1 MKIAISFLCITAML
15 LSMLALSM
23 PAFAASAEIT
33 TISYAQ
39 STDDP
44 WRADGV
50 ITVTTK
56 EEALPQTYEIYW
68 GNENGR
74 LEGYTPIASYTTRV
88 ETREVNIMPNTL
100 VPFGADR
107 IVLYTKKNDKL
118 SEDFVYTMLP
128 EGAGDEDAFG
138 EVLYQFNVMSDIH
151 ITTSNGNHTNAMF
164 NKALREIFKL
174 TPDCDGIFVN
184 GDIADNG
191 EMSEYNTLFGMLN
204 TAKVSTKKDV
214 PSLTH
219 FGVGNHDTYKHRD
232 ENGDIIPM
240 SERNQAFLEGTH
252 NDSKTPYFDCWVG
265 DIHFIFLADEVD
277 GTDYGK
283 HNEMYDIYA
292 SISDR
297 QFAWLEQKLNES
309 NGETPI
315 FLFLHQGMKDTV
327 AGTLDYQEWHGVD
340 SQDTIQLKNLLADYP
355 EVIMFAGHSH
365 WAIDTPRSFVPQSDD
380 TELPTMLNSGSFK
393 TVKRDNGTTSSI
405 VGQEGAHGYYIR
417 VYKNKIVFAGRDFYN
432 ETWLSNAQYVLD
444 WKYDISRPKEVI
456 KETTPTPQKG
466 ETTAPTEP
474 LAETTYIL
482 ENDGGCKS
490 SIYGISVVM
499 SAVALISV
507 GLAPKRRKN

>member
-1 MKIAISFLCITAML
+1 ML
-15 LSMLALSM
+15 LSVFALAV
-23 PAFAASAEIT
+23 PALAAVSEIT
-33 TISYAQ
+33 TVSYAP

-44 WRADGV
+44 WRADGT

-56 EEALPQTYEIYW
+56 KEALPQTYEIYW

-88 ETREVNIMPNTL
+88 ESREVNIMPNTL

-128 EGAGDEDAFG
+128 EGSGDEDAFG

-219 FGVGNHDTYKHRD
+219 FGAGNHDTYKYRD
-232 ENGDIIPM
+232 ANGDIIPM
-240 SERNQAFLEGTH
+240 SERNQAFLKGTH
-252 NDSKTPYFDCWVG
+252 NDSKTPYFDVWVG

-277 GTDYGK
+277 GTDYST
-283 HNEMYDIYA
+283 HTNMLDIYA
-292 SISDR
+292 SISEE
-297 QFAWLEQKLNES
+297 QFAWLEEKLNEG
-309 NGETPI
+309 NGENPV

-444 WKYDISRPKEVI
+444 WKYDIARPIEKVE
-456 KETTPTPQKG
+456 ETAPATDKPE
-466 ETTAPTEP
+466 ETTAESGA
-474 LAETTYIL
+474 LETTYL
-482 ENDGGCKS
+482 SENNGGCKS
-490 SIYGISVVM
+490 SAAS
-499 SAVALISV
+499 SAVVALTLALASL
-507 GLAPKRRKN
+507 GLVPKKKNF